1 MDRYECR
8 KRVIEDLRDAG
19 LLEKQERHSHAISQC
34 YRCKT
39 VIEPLPALQW
49 YVKVGPLADKAMAA
63 VHDGKTNFVPRTWE
77 NTYFAWMEN
86 IKDWCISRQIW
97 WGHRIPAWFC
107 DCGEVMVARS
117 EPEQCTKCG
126 NISLRQED
134 DVLDT
139 WFSSALWP
147 FSTLGWPEQTKE
159 LQKYYP
165 TSVLVT
171 GFDIIFFWVARM
183 MMMGSKFM
191 GDVPFRD
198 VYIHALVR
206 DASGQKM
213 SKSKGN
219 VIDPL
224 VMMDKY
230 GTDAFRFTLTAF
242 AAQGRDVK
250 FSEERVEGYRHF
262 VNKLWNAAR
271 FILANTEGNMLP
283 AVPEMQSLDVGS
295 RWIVSRLSTTAEDV
309 RKALE
314 EYRFNDAAGSMY
326 HFIWHE
332 LCDWYIEMVKPV
344 LYGDSGEKTVVQ
356 ECLLYLLERTL
367 RLLHPFMPY
376 VTEEIWQTMPH
387 EGVSIVKAAFPDGI
401 PADPAAEDQMEVLME
416 AVTAVRTIRGELN
429 LSPTLEL
436 KALVKTH
443 CDHAREILSENMLFL
458 KKLARADILKIGGDI
473 QKPRGASVAVRS
485 HVEIFVPLEGLLD
498 VDLEIERIRKDM
510 SRLEETSAFLGK
522 KLGNQD
528 FTSRAPREIVA
539 KEKEK
544 YDDCM
549 KKMERLEE
557 NLQKMLDL
565 KGGQS

>member
-1 MDRYECR
+1 
-8 KRVIEDLRDAG
+8 
-19 LLEKQERHSHAISQC
+19 
-34 YRCKT
+34 
-39 VIEPLPALQW
+39 
-49 YVKVGPLADKAMAA
+49 
-63 VHDGKTNFVPRTWE
+63 
-77 NTYFAWMEN
+77 
-86 IKDWCISRQIW
+86 
-97 WGHRIPAWFC
+97 
-107 DCGEVMVARS
+107 
-117 EPEQCTKCG
+117 
-126 NISLRQED
+126 
-134 DVLDT
+134 
-139 WFSSALWP
+139 
-147 FSTLGWPEQTKE
+147 
-159 LQKYYP
+159 
-165 TSVLVT
+165 
-171 GFDIIFFWVARM
+171 
-183 MMMGSKFM
+183 
-191 GDVPFRD
+191 
-198 VYIHALVR
+198 
-206 DASGQKM
+206 M

-219 VIDPL
+219 VVDPL

-443 CDHAREILSENMLFL
+443 SDHAREILSENMLFL
-458 KKLARADILKIGGDI
+458 KKLGRADILKIGGDI

-522 KLGNQD
+522 NLGNQD

>member
-1 MDRYECR
+1 
-8 KRVIEDLRDAG
+8 
-19 LLEKQERHSHAISQC
+19 
-34 YRCKT
+34 
-39 VIEPLPALQW
+39 
-49 YVKVGPLADKAMAA
+49 MAA
-63 VHDGKTNFVPRTWE
+63 VHDGKTNFVPKAWE
-77 NTYFAWMEN
+77 NTYFAWMES

-107 DCGEVMVARS
+107 DCGEVMVARR

-126 NISLRQED
+126 NINLRQEE

-159 LQKYYP
+159 LRKYYP
-165 TSVLVT
+165 TAVLVT

-183 MMMGSKFM
+183 MMMGVKFM
-191 GDVPFRD
+191 GEVPFRD

-271 FILANTEGNMLP
+271 FILANTGGKTLP

-295 RWIVSRLSTTAEDV
+295 RWIVSRLSTTAGDV

-344 LYGDSGEKTVVQ
+344 LYGDSGDKTAVQ

-436 KALVKTH
+436 KALMKTH
-443 CDHAREILSENMLFL
+443 TEHAGEILSENMLFL
-458 KKLARADILKIGGDI
+458 KKLARADILKIGGDLE
-473 QKPRGASVAVRS
+473 KPRGASVAVRS
-485 HVEIFVPLEGLLD
+485 HVEVFVPLEGLLD
-498 VDLEIERIRKDM
+498 VDLEIERIGKEM
-510 SRLEETSAFLGK
+510 SRLKETSVFLGK

-528 FTSRAPREIVA
+528 FISRAPGEIVA

-544 YDDCM
+544 YDDCI

-557 NLQKMLDL
+557 NLRKMLDL
-565 KGGQS
+565 KGGQP